1 MTKKKS
7 VLILQH
13 ILECG
18 VLEPSEADE
27 ILPIFSQDAA
37 STVAVTIVSSFS
49 NNGSFPAIETEFTIE
64 WVLQVVAYCLSLPTL
79 YEESL
84 DQAMTIFRHWL
95 TSDNFF
101 GSNEKRNKYAQRIFR
116 YLSLVFEYENDNT
129 HPDSRRKL
137 ISTLIKDIN
146 NYQKTIGAYFD
157 NETWEILVRVLIGC
171 CDFLAKPQSIS
182 EFSDSSK
189 KHTLLAHCFSLLF
202 DVLCN
207 SKLTSLTIWSVF
219 FQFTKRWCNLED
231 FMNSWHDRMTK
242 LWETMLDM
250 LYNDK
255 LEKQDINT
263 NGESFTLIGFQL
275 RQFIDCIDFNAVSA
289 NSDLLKILANT
300 TKDLA
305 EFSTQKTYQYPGLFQ
320 PLFPADIFF
329 GFFGNWC
336 FKPFQQEYSP
346 GLTVLLKSLMT
357 ICGEWDLSNKS
368 PWTKVVLSVINEV
381 IRRDDKR
388 LLTSILNNGQ
398 NMLLKYASKE
408 IIDMFLTAINSF
420 DQNANLWLQ
429 FWYSFA
435 LLLLDL
441 SEATTVPIK
450 VLQTFLDKTSVPWPT
465 MNVLSIMLKQDP
477 IEFTARIEKMC
488 SSLSQN
494 RNYGPSNIRISD
506 EPSFTFID
514 VITNVCYIISTSLA
528 FINYE
533 SSTVI
538 QPLVSTILRLLNTQ
552 PECRKDDGLR
562 SAFLIMVSQLTKW
575 CDDIFTKPL
584 SVEMLDFL
592 VALSD
597 EHLIDANETTLI
609 SRMIC
614 GRSLNRSFQSEKSGN
629 INEFCLNIDSANGV
643 EKDPRLFLKPL
654 VSFMCG
660 NTSLVTLAGDE
671 KRSES
676 FVLHIRDSRG
686 FFMWNIEDEIPPTN
700 WSLDTEPLTLEK
712 PHKIERHS
720 VDSSYKSEYEIFDKV
735 LEQLKEE
742 TCVDTNYDKPTDH
755 TEFSH
760 IKVHKFEKIDNLKD
774 DQVPYRL
781 RHKAVDFLV
790 DSGMFVNVRKIDQN
804 ISDLINQFDA
814 IPNSS
819 VICVP
824 IFRGCTNSFDSN
836 ESSPLLQRFI
846 SLLGLP
852 HQFQNNSKPLPAVQ
866 LGLLTISYKVSDISE
881 CDGFVSIIFEE
892 SPLHLNLK
900 HQSIPKCE
908 LLILVKTMD
917 MKYYRVHCECKDPT
931 FWCSIK
937 DERIVSSECLSSVIS
952 ETIFTFTAS
961 HRRNLLFEQDK
972 QRADLLNSVKTTPV
986 DVLDIA
992 SDYTLDCFTN
1002 DSPSC

>member
-1 MTKKKS
+1 MSKKKS

-18 VLEPSEADE
+18 VLEPSDADE

-49 NNGSFPAIETEFTIE
+49 NNGSFPLIETEFSIE

-84 DQAMTIFRHWL
+84 NQAMTIFRYWL

-116 YLSLVFEYENDNT
+116 YLSLVFEFENDNT
-129 HPDSRRKL
+129 HPESRRKL

-146 NYQKTIGAYFD
+146 NYQKTIGQYFD

-182 EFSDSSK
+182 ELADSSK
-189 KHTLLAHCFSLLF
+189 KHSLLALCLSLLF

-219 FQFTKRWCNLED
+219 FQFTKRWCHLED
-231 FMNSWHDRMTK
+231 FMNSWHERITK

-250 LYNDK
+250 LFSNK
-255 LEKQDINT
+255 LEKQEFNENSD
-263 NGESFTLIGFQL
+263 EFTLIGFQL
-275 RQFIDCIDFNAVSA
+275 RQFIDCLDFDAVLN

-300 TKDLA
+300 VKDLS

-320 PLFPADIFF
+320 PLFPADIFL
-329 GFFGNWC
+329 GFFGNWY
-336 FKPFQQEYSP
+336 FKPFKQEYSP
-346 GLTVLLKSLMT
+346 GLPVLLKSLLT
-357 ICGEWDLSNKS
+357 ITGEWYLPYQS
-368 PWTKVVLSVINEV
+368 PWTKVVLSVINEI
-381 IRRDDKR
+381 IRKDDKR

-398 NMLLKYASKE
+398 NMLLNFASKE
-408 IIDMFLTAINSF
+408 IIDMFLTAVNNF
-420 DQNANLWLQ
+420 DQNSNLWLQ

-441 SEATTVPIK
+441 SEATELPIK

-465 MNVLSIMLKQDP
+465 MSVLSILLKQDP

-488 SSLSQN
+488 SSLSHN
-494 RNYGPSNIRISD
+494 KNYNPSNIRITD

-552 PECRKDDGLR
+552 PSCRKDEGLR

-575 CDDIFTKPL
+575 CDDIFTKPI

-592 VALSD
+592 VLLSD
-597 EHLIDANETTLI
+597 EHLIDSNEITLI
-609 SRMIC
+609 TRMIC
-614 GRSLNRSFQSEKSGN
+614 GRSLNRSFQPEKSGD
-629 INEFCLNIDSANGV
+629 INEFCLNLSQQNDI

-671 KRSES
+671 KRSDS

-686 FFMWNIEDEIPPTN
+686 FFMWDIKDEIPQTQ
-700 WSLDTEPLTLEK
+700 WKLHTEPLTLEK
-712 PHKIERHS
+712 PHKIERNS
-720 VDSSYKSEYEIFDKV
+720 VNSSYQSQYELFDKV
-735 LEQLKEE
+735 LNQLKEE
-742 TCVDTNYDKPTDH
+742 TCVDSSYDKPTEH

-760 IKVHKFEKIDNLKD
+760 IKVHKYEKIDHLD
-774 DQVPYRL
+774 DDKLPYRL

-790 DSGMFVNVRKIDQN
+790 DSGMFVNIRKIDQDVN
-804 ISDLINQFDA
+804 ELINHFDS
-814 IPNSS
+814 IPLSS
-819 VICVP
+819 IISVP
-824 IFRGCTNSFDSN
+824 IFRGCTNSF
-836 ESSPLLQRFI
+836 ESDENSPLLQRFI

-852 HQFQNNSKPLPAVQ
+852 HQFQNSSKPLPAVQ
-866 LGLLTISYKVSDISE
+866 LGLLTICYKVSDINE

-900 HQSIPKCE
+900 HPSIPKCE
-908 LLILVKTMD
+908 LLILVKTLD
-917 MKYYRVHCECKDPT
+917 MKYYRVRCECKDPT

-937 DERIVSSECLSSVIS
+937 DERIVSSESLSSVIS

-961 HRRNLLFEQDK
+961 HRRARLYEQDK
-972 QRADLLNSVKTTPV
+972 QRADLLSSVKTSPV

-992 SDYTLDCFTN
+992 SDYTLNCFSN